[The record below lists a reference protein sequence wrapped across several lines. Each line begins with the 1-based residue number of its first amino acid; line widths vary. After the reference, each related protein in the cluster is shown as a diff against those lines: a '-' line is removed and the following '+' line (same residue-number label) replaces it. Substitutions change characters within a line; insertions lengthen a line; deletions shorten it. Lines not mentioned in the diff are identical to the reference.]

1 MSRQPGLFKDLGM
14 GAVIVIIMVLA
25 FLALIAIF

>member
-1 MSRQPGLFKDLGM
+1 MSRQPGLGKDLGM
-14 GAVIVIIMVLA
+14 GVVIVIVMVLA